1 MNGNQ
6 FDDFYGQLDIENLE
20 WREREK
26 KIEKEGKRLQRFVL
40 LLTTKKKSVLLYYV
54 LYLKQ
59 WIKETSTSIFSS
71 FKFPNVFLKK
81 L

>member
-26 KIEKEGKRLQRFVL
+26 KKIGKEGKRLQRIVL
-40 LLTTKKKSVLLYYV
+40 LKKKCFCYIMFY
-54 LYLKQ
+54 
-59 WIKETSTSIFSS
+59 T
-71 FKFPNVFLKK
+71 
-81 L
+81 

>member
-26 KIEKEGKRLQRFVL
+26 KIEKEGKRLQRIVL
-40 LLTTKKKSVLLYYV
+40 LKKKCFCYIMFYT
-54 LYLKQ
+54 
-59 WIKETSTSIFSS
+59 WR
-71 FKFPNVFLKK
+71 NG
-81 L
+81 

>member
-26 KIEKEGKRLQRFVL
+26 KKIEKEGKRLQRIVL
-40 LLTTKKKSVLLYYV
+40 LLTTKKKCFCYIMLY
-54 LYLKQ
+54 
-59 WIKETSTSIFSS
+59 T
-71 FKFPNVFLKK
+71 
-81 L
+81 